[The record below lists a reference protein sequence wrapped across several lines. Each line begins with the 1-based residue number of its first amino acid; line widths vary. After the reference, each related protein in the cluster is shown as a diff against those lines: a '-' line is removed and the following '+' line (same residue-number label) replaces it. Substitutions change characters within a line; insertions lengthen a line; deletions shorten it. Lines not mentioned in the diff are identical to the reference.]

1 MESEEGKK
9 SGIFASLKQVLKT
22 VAAIAEN
29 RLELLVVEWHEE
41 RLRAFEVLLLAGIA
55 LVLAL
60 MTLMVVTMTIV
71 VVCIN
76 NDRIG
81 VVIGLSL
88 VYLAS
93 TIGACWRLRSR
104 LKNWAPFRETLA
116 EIKKDRACLEDK
128 S

>member
-1 MESEEGKK
+1 MQGPEGKK
-9 SGIFASLKQVLKT
+9 PGIVASLKRVLKT
-22 VAAIAEN
+22 VVAIAEN

-41 RLRAFEVLLLAGIA
+41 RLRAFELLVLAGLV

-76 NDRIG
+76 NGRIG

-88 VYLAS
+88 VYLLA
-93 TIGACWRLRSR
+93 TIGAYWRLRTR
-104 LKNWAPFRETLA
+104 LKNWAPFPETLA

>member
-1 MESEEGKK
+1 MESQEGKK
-9 SGIFASLKQVLKT
+9 SGIFASLRQVLKT

-41 RLRAFEVLLLAGIA
+41 RLRAFEVLLLVGIA

-60 MTLMVVTMTIV
+60 MTLMVVTMTVV

-76 NDRIG
+76 NHRID
-81 VVIGLSL
+81 VVIGLSV
-88 VYLAS
+88 VYLLA
-93 TIGACWRLRSR
+93 TIGAWWRLRAR